1 MLALV
6 SATGYSVG
14 TGAKELHHHPT
25 VMART
30 KLPTFTTT
38 SEWLAAI
45 DTDGD
50 MYGQTAAGKAARKLF
65 LDFRLISLEDVER
78 ETEKAIGVT
87 GTRWNSC
94 GNPKPAI
101 VWLPKS
107 QARELVNDH
116 WVNCASRMFLV
127 PTWLINAKE
136 AEGYE
141 LA

>member
-1 MLALV
+1 M
-6 SATGYSVG
+6 TH
-14 TGAKELHHHPT
+14 TN
-25 VMART
+25 
-30 KLPTFTTT
+30 LPAISTT
-38 SEWLAAI
+38 SEWLAATAI
-45 DTDGD
+45 NGD
-50 MYGQTAAGKAARKLF
+50 KYNQTAAGKAASK
-65 LDFRLISLEDVER
+65 LISSFQLISAANIER

-107 QARELVNDH
+107 QTRELANDH
-116 WVNCASRMFLV
+116 WINCASRMFLV

>member
-1 MLALV
+1 M
-6 SATGYSVG
+6 T
-14 TGAKELHHHPT
+14 
-25 VMART
+25 RT
-30 KLPTFTTT
+30 KLPAISTT
-38 SEWLAAI
+38 SEWVAA
-45 DTDGD
+45 TDISGD
-50 MYGQTAAGKAARKLF
+50 VLGQTAAGKAASK
-65 LDFRLISLEDVER
+65 LISSFQLISAASVER

-107 QARELVNDH
+107 QARELANDH

-141 LA
+141 LAD

>member
-1 MLALV
+1 
-6 SATGYSVG
+6 
-14 TGAKELHHHPT
+14 
-25 VMART
+25 MART
-30 KLPTFTTT
+30 ALPTFTTI
-38 SEWLAAI
+38 SEWIAATDI
-45 DTDGD
+45 SADTL
-50 MYGQTAAGKAARKLF
+50 GQTAAGKAASKLISS
-65 LDFRLISLEDVER
+65 FRLISAANIER
-78 ETEKAIGVT
+78 ETDKAIGVT
-87 GTRWNSC
+87 GTRWNTC